1 MGQLSEDESKYE
13 YWLPNASNIKN
24 CKEAQV
30 NSVVIIGPNGSGKSK
45 LGAWIEQQDFEKVH
59 RISAQRDII
68 FSERVPLKSFA
79 EAEDNVF
86 YGGSQYK
93 EKNKFDGDGVEAIR
107 QSSLTILT
115 MF

>member
-1 MGQLSEDESKYE
+1 MSEDESKYE
-13 YWLPNASNIKN
+13 YWLPNASNIKI

-59 RISAQRDII
+59 RISAQRDINL
-68 FSERVPLKSFA
+68 SERVPLKSFA

-86 YGGSQYK
+86 TAAPNIRR
-93 EKNKFDGDGVEAIR
+93 KNKFDGDGVEAIR